1 MASAFEPVLVDPELI
16 APDRVRPLRRA
27 EYDHLVA
34 AGLFEDER
42 LELLAGRLVTM
53 SPQGSPHAEL
63 VTRLAATLLPP
74 LLDRAEVRVRLPFAA
89 SDDSEPEPDLAV
101 VPRGDYLAGHPER
114 ALLVVE
120 VAASSLPKDLALKA
134 AIYEAAAV
142 DEYWVVDLTGP
153 RVVVFRRGPGG
164 GFAAPTAHGPGE
176 ALAPLAFPDLQ
187 VALADLLAGVA
198 GAPRAE

>member
-1 MASAFEPVLVDPELI
+1 MAFDPALI

-27 EYDHLVA
+27 EYDRLVA

-42 LELLAGRLVTM
+42 LELLAGRLVTT
-53 SPQGSPHAEL
+53 SPQGPPHAEL
-63 VTRLAATLLPP
+63 VTRLSANLLPP

-89 SDDSEPEPDLAV
+89 GDDSEPEPDLAV
-101 VPRGDYLAGHPER
+101 VPCGDYLAGHPER

-142 DEYWVVDLTGP
+142 DEYWVVDLTAP

-164 GFAAPTAHGPGE
+164 GFVAPTVHGPGE
-176 ALAPLAFPDLQ
+176 ALAPVAFPDVR